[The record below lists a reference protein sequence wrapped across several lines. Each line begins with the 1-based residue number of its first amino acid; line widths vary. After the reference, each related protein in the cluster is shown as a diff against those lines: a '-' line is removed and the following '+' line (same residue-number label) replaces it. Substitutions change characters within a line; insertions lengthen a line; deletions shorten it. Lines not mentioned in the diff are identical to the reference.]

1 MFSSRHDEGSAS
13 GNPLVQIARWAPIGL
28 LTMAVAVDVV
38 TPGTQRFD
46 RYLAA
51 APALAAATWG
61 VVGTVTIGA
70 FACLLQILLGYDR
83 GSHYQAPAF
92 NSMVVIAVVT
102 LAAAYASHVRQ
113 RQERDLSDVRA
124 VAETAQSM
132 VLRPLP
138 RHLDDVDLDVLYVA
152 AQAQARI
159 GGDFYEALRTEYG
172 VRLVLG
178 DVQGKGLP
186 AVEVASVLLG
196 SFREAAYDAPDLAA
210 LVARM
215 ELSMARYTQQP
226 PVSDAS
232 ERFATT
238 LLMEIPEGRPVARV
252 LNMGHPAPLLMRGR
266 AVSAVEPVSPL
277 LPVNLSGLAEGAAD
291 APDAY
296 AVETVPFT
304 PGDRLLLYTDG
315 VSETRGADGSFYPL
329 AARVRGWI
337 TESPAD
343 LLELLRVDLAE
354 FGASPG
360 DDDVAAL
367 VVRRHP

>member
-1 MFSSRHDEGSAS
+1 MAIPRRDEGSAS
-13 GNPLVQIARWAPIGL
+13 GNPLVQIARWAPVALIS
-28 LTMAVAVDVV
+28 MAVVVDVV
-38 TPGTQRFD
+38 TPGAQRFD

-61 VVGTVTIGA
+61 VRGTVTIGA

-83 GSHYQAPAF
+83 GSQYHAPAV

-152 AQAQARI
+152 AAAQARI
-159 GGDFYEALRTEYG
+159 GGDFYEALRTEHG

-178 DVQGKGLP
+178 DVQGKGLS

-196 SFREAAYDAPDLAA
+196 SFREAAYDAPDLPT

-215 ELSMARYTQQP
+215 ELSMARYTAQP
-226 PVSDAS
+226 PASDAA

-252 LNMGHPAPLLMRGR
+252 LNLGHPAPLLLRGR
-266 AVSAVEPVSPL
+266 AVSEVEPVSPL
-277 LPVNLSGLAEGAAD
+277 LPVNLSGLMPGSAAE
-291 APDAY
+291 PDAY
-296 AVETVPFT
+296 AVETVPFS

-329 AARVRGWI
+329 ADRVRDW
-337 TESPAD
+337 TAEPPAR
-343 LLELLRVDLAE
+343 LLEHLRNDLAE

-367 VVRRHP
+367 VVRRRP

>member
-1 MFSSRHDEGSAS
+1 M
-13 GNPLVQIARWAPIGL
+13 QIARWAPIAIL
-28 LTMAVAVDVV
+28 SMAVVVDVV
-38 TPGTQRFD
+38 TPGVQRFD

-61 VVGTVTIGA
+61 VRGTVTIGA
-70 FACLLQILLGYDR
+70 FACLLQIVLGYDR
-83 GSHYQAPAF
+83 GSEYHAPAV

-152 AQAQARI
+152 SAAQARI
-159 GGDFYEALRTEYG
+159 GGDFYEALRTEHG

-178 DVQGKGLP
+178 DVQGKGLA

-196 SFREAAYDAPDLAA
+196 SFREAAYDAPDLPA

-215 ELSMARYTQQP
+215 ELSMTRYTEQP
-226 PVSDAS
+226 CLRRRRALRHHTPHGDP
-232 ERFATT
+232 R
-238 LLMEIPEGRPVARV
+238 RPPGGPRAEPR
-252 LNMGHPAPLLMRGR
+252 PPRPLLLRGL
-266 AVSAVEPVSPL
+266 AVSEVEPVSPL
-277 LPVNLSGLAEGAAD
+277 LPVNLSGLADTAD

-296 AVETVPFT
+296 AVETVPFA

-315 VSETRGADGSFYPL
+315 VSETRDADGAFYPL
-329 AARVRGWI
+329 ADRVRRWT
-337 TESPAD
+337 TEPPAR
-343 LLELLRVDLAE
+343 LLERLRTDLAE

-367 VVRRHP
+367 VVRRRP

>member
-1 MFSSRHDEGSAS
+1 MGAPRRDEGGAS
-13 GNPLVQIARWAPIGL
+13 GNRLVQIARWAPIAL
-28 LTMAVAVDVV
+28 LSMAVVVDVV
-38 TPGTQRFD
+38 TPGVQRFD

-61 VVGTVTIGA
+61 VRGTVTIGA
-70 FACLLQILLGYDR
+70 FACLLQIVLGYDR
-83 GSHYQAPAF
+83 GSEYHAPAV

-152 AQAQARI
+152 SAAQARI
-159 GGDFYEALRTEYG
+159 GGDFYEALRTEHG

-178 DVQGKGLP
+178 DVQGKGLA

-196 SFREAAYDAPDLAA
+196 SFREAAYDAPDLPA

-215 ELSMARYTQQP
+215 ELSMTRYTEQP
-226 PVSDAS
+226 PVSDAA

-238 LLMEIPEGRPVARV
+238 LLMEIPDGRPVAHV
-252 LNMGHPAPLLMRGR
+252 LNLGHPAPLLLRGL
-266 AVSAVEPVSPL
+266 AVSEVEPVSPL
-277 LPVNLSGLAEGAAD
+277 LPVNLSGLADTAD

-296 AVETVPFT
+296 AVETVPFA

-315 VSETRGADGSFYPL
+315 VSETRDADGVFYPL
-329 AARVRGWI
+329 ADRVRRWT
-337 TESPAD
+337 TEPPAR
-343 LLELLRVDLAE
+343 LLERLRTDLAE

-367 VVRRHP
+367 VIRRRP